1 MSKYAFVGAGLLVIS
16 APGLAQIVI
25 QDTPTPVVPAKNAS
39 SKSDLDKVVCRQ
51 QETIGSRL
59 EGHQVCMTKQQ
70 WWQFEQDNK
79 LKTQEIQSR
88 APGPSSG

>member
-1 MSKYAFVGAGLLVIS
+1 MSKYAFVAAGLLVVS
-16 APGLAQIVI
+16 APGLGQIVI
-25 QDTPTPVVPAKNAS
+25 QDTPTPVVPAKNAAP
-39 SKSDLDKVVCRQ
+39 KSDLDKVVCRM

-59 EGHQVCMTKQQ
+59 DSHQVCMTKQQ

-79 LKTQEIQSR
+79 LKVQEIQSR

>member
-1 MSKYAFVGAGLLVIS
+1 MSKYTFITAGLLVIS
-16 APGLAQIVI
+16 APAFAQIVI
-25 QDTPTPVVPAKNAS
+25 QDTPTPVVPAKNAG
-39 SKSDLDKVVCRQ
+39 SKSDLDKVVCRV

-59 EGHQVCMTKQQ
+59 DSHQVCMTKQQ

-79 LKTQEIQSR
+79 QKVQEIQSR

>member
-1 MSKYAFVGAGLLVIS
+1 MPKYAFLTAGLLIIS
-16 APGLAQIVI
+16 APAFSQIVV
-25 QDTPTPVVPAKNAS
+25 QDTPMPIVPAKNAG
-39 SKSDLDKVVCRQ
+39 SKSDLDKVVCRM

-59 EGHQVCMTKQQ
+59 QSHQVCMTKQQ

-79 LKTQEIQSR
+79 MKVQEIQDR

>member
-1 MSKYAFVGAGLLVIS
+1 MSKYAFIGAGLLAIS

-25 QDTPTPVVPAKNAS
+25 QDTPTPVVPAKSAGA
-39 SKSDLDKVVCRQ
+39 KSDLDKVVCRM
-51 QETIGSRL
+51 QEDIGSRL
-59 EGHQVCMTKQQ
+59 QSHQVCMTKQQ

-79 LKTQEIQSR
+79 LKVQEIQSR